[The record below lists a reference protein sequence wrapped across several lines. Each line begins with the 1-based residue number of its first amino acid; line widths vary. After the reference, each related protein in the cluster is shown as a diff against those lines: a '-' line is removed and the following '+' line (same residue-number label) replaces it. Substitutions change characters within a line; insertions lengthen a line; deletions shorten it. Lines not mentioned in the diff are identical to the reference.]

1 MYWRYKP
8 KDVVDIFTAMRTS
21 NPVRK
26 IVTFFFLVFNSLSW
40 KFTVF
45 FHALATVKNAL
56 WVRPYLSVTFYYEA
70 DNTQGFTR
78 AEANT
83 QGFTFEDPHPN
94 RGFHNRLSPSGASA
108 HRTSWSLSASVLVFF
123 PTGLGPRAVA
133 LPWLGWQPMS
143 LYHLMLDPCL
153 GRTASAPK
161 ELGHVS
167 RKRPQGTPPGNVTH
181 AYSPA

>member
-56 WVRPYLSVTFYYEA
+56 WVRPYLSVTFYYA

-83 QGFTFEDPHPN
+83 QGFAFEDPHPN

-108 HRTSWSLSASVLVFF
+108 HRTSWSLSASVLGFF
-123 PTGLGPRAVA
+123 QQGLVPVP
-133 LPWLGWQPMS
+133 LPFPSW
-143 LYHLMLDPCL
+143 
-153 GRTASAPK
+153 
-161 ELGHVS
+161 V
-167 RKRPQGTPPGNVTH
+167 GN
-181 AYSPA
+181 P